1 MRVASLTTSDN
12 PYDPYVQFDQ
22 WFQFDELHDYHCCA
36 LLARCA
42 PVSNEL
48 SSRLYNELI
57 EQTID
62 SIIKNV
68 PTGVENVQF
77 VKKIHNIQSK
87 LDEDQAS

>member
-1 MRVASLTTSDN
+1 MRIASLTTTDN

-42 PVSNEL
+42 PVSDDL
-48 SSRLYNELI
+48 SIRAYNEII

-77 VKKIHNIQSK
+77 VKRICNVKSAY
-87 LDEDQAS
+87 DDDRAS